1 MQNLSIAGNITVFN
15 TIAISKI
22 VHLAS
27 AKVIPNSVILEPDK
41 IKKHFIWKIGNP
53 KIKQDTI
60 CKNYE

>member
-41 IKKHFIWKIGNP
+41 IKKHFI
-53 KIKQDTI
+53 
-60 CKNYE
+60 